1 MNFAELSTPMKAA
14 FGAILGFAILMTVL
28 FFMKSGGSSS
38 SGGGSV
44 SDVAGPGQVILFKNM
59 EPKDTG
65 EVATVL
71 ERNKIGF
78 HIIQDGTAIAVSASD
93 ADEAR
98 VKLSQN
104 PGNPLPKDGAVGY
117 SQLFGDKP
125 NSFLSTDFEK
135 KVAFNR
141 ALNGE
146 LSKLIK
152 KVEGIEAASVLINT
166 PEEQLFT
173 EERKPTTASVM
184 VKVAAN
190 KSLTKQQIEGVQ
202 HLVASAVPGLKSNNV
217 EVVAETGKLL
227 SDGFADNAGD
237 QEDRRAA
244 RELDRQMM
252 LTHEREQAIETK
264 VQSLLDKIF
273 GAGKSVVR
281 VAAELDFTQ
290 KKTKTT
296 LYAPPVDANRNN
308 IPTSKQTIT
317 EKSTNGAG
325 GGGVIGSTA
334 NIPGKPTYGI
344 ITNPANGNQ
353 VSERRQETINNGQL
367 SMNQT
372 LTEDEVGMLKRLSV
386 TALIQGLP
394 NERIPAMTQIVSATA
409 GADQAGRGD
418 VVVVQPV
425 AFDTSQTDMLKQL
438 LEQQEQQKTA
448 AAKGKKEG
456 GLSLNFI
463 LMVGGAILALII
475 IVALIRLASRKEDTT
490 EVLVNSLGD
499 PGLPQGFDPNALG
512 GYPGM
517 EMQGTVPMAGGDEGP
532 FGFLEQM
539 DPEMVAD
546 LLSQERPGTAAG
558 ILGLLNPGYADMVL
572 QIMPPEMQEDLINRL
587 QTQPQLPAFQQKT
600 VAQQLKRR
608 LGVPA

>member
-1 MNFAELSTPMKAA
+1 VNFAEWPQQAKIAVFAA
-14 FGAILGFAILMTVL
+14 LAIVVIALGFAFTR
-28 FFMKSGGSSS
+28 
-38 SGGGSV
+38 GGGSNSSGAAV
-44 SDVAGPGQVILFKNM
+44 NADVAAPGQVVLFKNM

-65 EVATVL
+65 EVAGVL
-71 ERNKIGF
+71 EKNKIGY
-78 HIIQDGTAIAVSASD
+78 HIIQEGTAIAVDASQ

-98 VKLSQN
+98 VKLAQN
-104 PGNPLPKDGAVGY
+104 PGNPLPHDGAIGY

-152 KVEGIEAASVLINT
+152 KVDGVEAASVLINT

-184 VKVAAN
+184 VKVAPN
-190 KSLTKQQIEGVQ
+190 KSLTKAQIEGIQ
-202 HLVASAVPGLKSNNV
+202 HMVASAVPGLKSNNV
-217 EVVAETGKLL
+217 EIIDDQGKLK

-252 LTHEREQAIETK
+252 LTHEREAAIESK

-317 EKSTNGAG
+317 EKSVNGG
-325 GGGVIGSTA
+325 GSGGVIGTSA
-334 NIPGKPTYGI
+334 NTPSKYGI
-344 ITNPANGNQ
+344 NPQTTQNNGT
-353 VSERRQETINNGQL
+353 SERRQETVTNGQL

-372 LTEDEVGMLKRLSV
+372 LTEDEVGQLKRLSV

-438 LEQQEQQKTA
+438 LEQQEQQKQAQT
-448 AAKGKKEG
+448 KGKKEG

-463 LMVGGAILALII
+463 LMVGGAILALVI

-490 EVLVNSLGD
+490 EVLVNSLGGD

-517 EMQGTVPMAGGDEGP
+517 EMQGSVPMAGGEEGP